1 MPKLKTRSA
10 VKKRFKL
17 TGTGKIKR
25 TQAGTGHLLS
35 NKAHKNK
42 RNLRGTTLVSTAET
56 KNVKRCALRTYK

>member
-1 MPKLKTRSA
+1 MPKLKTKSA
-10 VKKRFKL
+10 VKRRFKL

-42 RNLRGTTLVSTAET
+42 RNLRGTTMVSVAEE
-56 KNVKRCALRTYK
+56 KNVKRCALRKHK